1 MSEDRSRSLIRALD
15 GVVRVQKHVFST
27 DAAVDAAHAHEQTET
42 EEVTV
47 VEMTNTVI
55 QPGTVVVHFQNTPA
69 ADTAVMSSGRFGNDT
84 FFTDCNSWYITLFLR
99 WETRTCGCSFIVMED
114 DHEEVPV
121 SVTQVPEDPVN
132 GV

>member
-1 MSEDRSRSLIRALD
+1 MQTHLD

-55 QPGTVVVHFQNTPA
+55 QPGW
-69 ADTAVMSSGRFGNDT
+69 MSS
-84 FFTDCNSWYITLFLR
+84 
-99 WETRTCGCSFIVMED
+99 VK
-114 DHEEVPV
+114 
-121 SVTQVPEDPVN
+121 TQSHHPDKH
-132 GV
+132 